1 MSIAITAVTT
11 SEQTIAA
18 TYDETSAVATMQ
30 SIVDELNFVLSF
42 LETETSYGEDGAEDG
57 GLVGDPF
64 ATALKRTIRDYTSTA
79 ISGYGADDIYL
90 SYFGV
95 LTNLDGTL
103 SLDTDT
109 FSTYFNAYPDNFSAM
124 TQSRASTD
132 NFTPGDFSLTLSS
145 SVASIQDSDGT
156 SITMTD
162 TGTNYIASSG
172 NAIGLNLST
181 TLSDTTATVYM
192 GMSLIDMM
200 SNYFDD
206 ILQANAD
213 IDDKLSLLTDAKK
226 DYTLDLEVLETRMA
240 SKRDIYQQ
248 QFGAM
253 EGSVSSFRKTGDYM
267 TSFMESWRA
276 GL

>member
-1 MSIAITAVTT
+1 
-11 SEQTIAA
+11 
-18 TYDETSAVATMQ
+18 MQ

-109 FSTYFNAYPDNFSAM
+109 FSTYFNANPDNFSAM

-132 NFTPGDFSLTLSS
+132 NSAVSASISGDYFTPGDFSLTLSS